1 MTMADDQESA
11 PTEVTDKGAD
21 TDADGAG
28 EFAAEPRDQVVLVHG
43 LWMTGAESVVLRRRL
58 SQLDFGVRQFSYR
71 SVRDGLAENA
81 RQLHAF
87 TEEIDSERLH
97 LVGHSLGGLVILRLL
112 AEITDFRPGRVV
124 LLGSPLQGSE
134 VADRLA
140 QWPFGEQVLGRSIA
154 DDVLASPK
162 REWDGSRDLGI
173 IAGSKAVG
181 MGRVVTKLRRPND
194 GTVTV
199 AETRLPGAKAHR
211 VLPVTHSTLLFSSL
225 VADHIARFLREGRF
239 PPKAKKPK
247 TMKNEKVTS
256 KQSPPQSAAVA
267 DDTIEA

>member
-1 MTMADDQESA
+1 MADSQESA
-11 PTEVTDKGAD
+11 LTPASDN
-21 TDADGAG
+21 
-28 EFAAEPRDQVVLVHG
+28 AAEGTGESATNARDQVVLVHG

-58 SQLDFGVRQFSYR
+58 SQLEFGVRQFSYR
-71 SVRDGLAENA
+71 SVRADMAENA

-87 TEEIDSERLH
+87 TEKIDGESVH

-112 AEITDFRPGRVV
+112 ADFPDFRPGRIV

-134 VADRLA
+134 VAERLA
-140 QWPFGEQVLGRSIA
+140 RWPFGEQVLGRSIA
-154 DDVLASPK
+154 DDVLARPE

-181 MGRVVTKLRRPND
+181 MGRVVTQLKRPND

-211 VLPVTHSTLLFSSL
+211 VLPVTHSTLLFSSQ
-225 VADHIARFLREGRF
+225 VADHIAHFLREGRF
-239 PPKAKKPK
+239 PPKAKKK
-247 TMKNEKVTS
+247 EKVTLE
-256 KQSPPQSAAVA
+256 QQPPQSAAVA